1 MYGPPYDC
9 KRKAEGEEKQP
20 ASMYP
25 AFGWRSTLL
34 AMMSFAR
41 ACSYK
46 PNGRKRPLC
55 LADFRHAVVTVLSS
69 LPLLCRL
76 RWVNFKRR
84 RGAVNWEREALVHR
98 IEPGSDRCSVALD
111 P

>member
-1 MYGPPYDC
+1 VRGSRQVASKVTTPQRPSVNTMNGPPHDC
-9 KRKAEGEEKQP
+9 KRKAEGEEKQS

-25 AFGWRSTLL
+25 AFGWRLTLL

-55 LADFRHAVVTVLSS
+55 LADFRHAVVSVRSPL
-69 LPLLCRL
+69 LLLCRL
-76 RWVNFKRR
+76 D
-84 RGAVNWEREALVHR
+84 G
-98 IEPGSDRCSVALD
+98 
-111 P
+111 

>member
-1 MYGPPYDC
+1 MYGPPHDC
-9 KRKAEGEEKQP
+9 KRKAEGEEKQS

-46 PNGRKRPLC
+46 PNGRKRPSC
-55 LADFRHAVVTVLSS
+55 LADFRHAFVTVLSS

-76 RWVNFKRR
+76 RWVNFKPSSC
-84 RGAVNWEREALVHR
+84 AENWEREALPSRRRLFRTVTQ
-98 IEPGSDRCSVALD
+98 
-111 P
+111 